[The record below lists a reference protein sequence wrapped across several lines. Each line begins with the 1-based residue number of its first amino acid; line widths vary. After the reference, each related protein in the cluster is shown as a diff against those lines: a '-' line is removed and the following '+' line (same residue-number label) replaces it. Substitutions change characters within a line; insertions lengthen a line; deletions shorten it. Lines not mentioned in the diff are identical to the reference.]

1 MERQLL
7 VLIVSAVFSFAAV
20 KLCIRLAHY
29 FAFVD
34 HPNARKLQ
42 KTPLPMLGGV
52 GMLITF
58 AFVLLLMR
66 LTGVVSNPVF
76 LSIILG
82 LAVLLVAGFLDDFAK
97 TKQQDF
103 PALPKLALQVI
114 AATIATYGIRIHGI
128 RVPIGH
134 TDYVSFS
141 PLLGSIVTV
150 VWIVG
155 VINAFNFIDGLDG
168 LAGGIAAISAS
179 SLMIVSVIMHETSA
193 SMLAAAVVGTAL
205 GYVRHNFY
213 PARVIMGDT
222 GSMFLGF
229 VLACISVVGAVKG
242 VAIVSVS
249 VPVLALGV
257 PVLDGA
263 YVVVRRLLSGKPIYN
278 PDRSHVHFRL
288 MDSGFLP
295 KQAVLVLY
303 TASACF
309 GICSCILAI
318 TKAY

>member
-1 MERQLL
+1 MEQQLL
-7 VLIVSAVFSFAAV
+7 ILAVSAIFSYVAV
-20 KLCIRLAHY
+20 KLCIRLAHR

-34 HPNARKLQ
+34 HPNARKHQ
-42 KTPLPMLGGV
+42 KQPLPMLGGV
-52 GMLITF
+52 GMMVTF
-58 AFVLLLMR
+58 ALMLSVLR
-66 LTGVVSNPVF
+66 LTGDVSNPVF
-76 LSIILG
+76 LSIIIG

-97 TKQQDF
+97 TKQKDF
-103 PALPKLALQVI
+103 PALPKLVLQI
-114 AATIATYGIRIHGI
+114 GAAAIATYGIRIHGV

-134 TDYVSFS
+134 TDYISFS
-141 PLLGSIVTV
+141 PILGSIVTV

-155 VINAFNFIDGLDG
+155 IINAFNFIDGLDG
-168 LAGGIAAISAS
+168 LAGGIAAIAAS
-179 SLMIVSVIMHETSA
+179 SLMLVSIIMHETSA
-193 SMLAAAVVGTAL
+193 SMLAAAVAGTAL

-242 VAIVSVS
+242 VAVVSVS

-257 PVLDGA
+257 PVFDGV
-263 YVVVRRLLSGKPIYN
+263 YVVIRRLISGKPIYN

-288 MDSGFLP
+288 MDSGFMP
-295 KQAVLVLY
+295 KQVVLVLY

-309 GICSCILAI
+309 GLCSCILAI
-318 TKAY
+318 TKA